1 MITHQTGI
9 SHCGR
14 DVKIPKPKVHTV
26 MMSCAMPKNT
36 LGRQV
41 PNAPFLKTSP
51 TKNAQKENALAEVHN
66 AAESKKI

>member
-1 MITHQTGI
+1 
-9 SHCGR
+9 
-14 DVKIPKPKVHTV
+14 
-26 MMSCAMPKNT
+26 MMSCATPKNT